1 MFSLHYWC
9 RVIRTPAT
17 NPSAR
22 MEFPEANRRLMAAL
36 TDPSL
41 GASAESIARL
51 KARMEEPGAAFAVYK
66 HLKESDL
73 SKYNP
78 EDIAKMPAN
87 VVENLHKHFPT
98 SSTIRHHRGTQVIT
112 IKSETCRFSHKG
124 RSLHDDRVLS
134 LHDVGE
140 QGLKVF
146 ADNCHEMVVHV
157 LYRKMTAVFLKAE
170 RGITKI
176 DLCDLFDWC
185 KCSVLDDR
193 GPKSHGVLTFSY
205 LQTPFGRVFVNVQV
219 LGNASLCR
227 VNLLN
232 GDKTVQIQVKGV
244 QPTVIGIGLCI
255 HNNCKRCGKY
265 GSDTVK
271 LKECSRC
278 AVLGVKL
285 FYCSRECQL
294 LDYPN
299 HRQVCKYDWSASDW
313 RVRIEI

>member
-1 MFSLHYWC
+1 
-9 RVIRTPAT
+9 
-17 NPSAR
+17 

-41 GASAESIARL
+41 GASAESIARF
-51 KARMEEPGAAFAVYK
+51 KESMEEPGAAFAVYR

-73 SKYNP
+73 SKFNP

-98 SSTIRHHRGTQVIT
+98 TSTIQHHRGTQICT
-112 IKSETCRFSHKG
+112 IESNTCRFSHKG
-124 RSLHDDRVLS
+124 RALHDDRVLS
-134 LHDVGE
+134 LHEVGE

-146 ADNCHEMVVHV
+146 VDNCVEMVHPI
-157 LYRKMTAVFLKAE
+157 LYRKMSAVFLKAG
-170 RGITKI
+170 RGVTNI

-185 KCSVLDDR
+185 KCSVLDDSA
-193 GPKSHGVLTFSY
+193 PKSHGVLTFSY
-205 LQTPFGRVFVNVQV
+205 MQTPFGRVLVSVQV

-227 VNLLN
+227 VSLLN

-244 QPTVIGIGLCI
+244 QPTVIGVGLCTP
-255 HNNCKRCGKY
+255 NCCQRCRKY
-265 GSDTVK
+265 GSDAVK